1 MIMSWCKEKT
11 FVNVDEN
18 FRLIEKRK
26 SIRRVHFMN
35 GIDGKFRLTVF
46 VTITALVL
54 LMGCHRKDRKPLA
67 CMERAVFGDPSQS
80 PYILP
85 YPVGASYRLMQG
97 YCYSEGGHR
106 NQLAYDFE
114 TPVGTQVI
122 AARSGLAM
130 KVRNDLP
137 DDGKQPE
144 SGQHNHIMIQH
155 EDGTVAFYAHLKQN
169 SILVKVGDRVSQGQ
183 PIAASGNS
191 GNTQGLPHL
200 HFGVYENWPAKEGFD
215 VPVNFKNAEGTH
227 DKRNGL
233 RPGGYFKALPF

>member
-1 MIMSWCKEKT
+1 
-11 FVNVDEN
+11 
-18 FRLIEKRK
+18 
-26 SIRRVHFMN
+26 MN
-35 GIDGKFRLTVF
+35 IFWSKFRLTV
-46 VTITALVL
+46 TITISALIL
-54 LMGCHRKDRKPLA
+54 LSGCNEKNRKPLA
-67 CMERAVFGDPSQS
+67 CMERAVFGEPSQS

-85 YPVGASYRLMQG
+85 YPVGSSYRLMQG

-122 AARSGLAM
+122 AARSGLVM
-130 KVRNDLP
+130 QVRSDLP

-144 SGQHNHIMIQH
+144 SGQHNHIMIKH
-155 EDGTVAFYAHLKQN
+155 DDGTIAFYAHLKQN

-183 PIAASGNS
+183 PIVESGNS

-200 HFGVYENWPAKEGFD
+200 HFGVYQSWPAKEGFD
-215 VPVNFKNAEGTH
+215 VPVNFRNADGTH
-227 DKRNGL
+227 DQRRGL